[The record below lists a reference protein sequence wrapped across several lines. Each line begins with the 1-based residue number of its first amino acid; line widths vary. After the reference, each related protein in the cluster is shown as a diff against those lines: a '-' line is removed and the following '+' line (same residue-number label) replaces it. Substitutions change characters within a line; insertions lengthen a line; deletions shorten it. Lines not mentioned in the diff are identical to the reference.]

1 MPSKVLIL
9 GGYGNTGM
17 LIAPLLLKEDN
28 IELIIAGRNY
38 DRAKDL
44 AGKLNA
50 EFQTNRV
57 TAARIDASDKEQIK
71 KALQDI
77 RIIVVAS
84 STIDYTKNV
93 AEAALETETDY
104 MDIQLSSPFK
114 LDILSALR
122 KEIENRERCF
132 ITDGGYHPGV
142 PAAMARQAASYFDKI
157 EKANIKAAFKMNW
170 KDLKFSKSTVDE
182 FVNELIDY
190 NPLVFKNRHWVPLNM
205 KEAPKHDFGPGFG
218 ERYCIPMF
226 MEELHTLPDT
236 NPSLQEMGFYI
247 AGFNRI
253 TDYIITPTVFM
264 MAKLFGNRFKN
275 QMSNLFY
282 WSLKSFTKPPYGAVL
297 ELEATGEVNG
307 ESKSFYMRLYHE
319 DPYFLTAAPAVACL
333 LQYLKGTA
341 KKTGLWF
348 QANLVEP
355 TQFFEDIER
364 FGVEISIKMVV

>member
-1 MPSKVLIL
+1 MPGKILIL
-9 GGYGNTGM
+9 GGYGNTGI
-17 LIAPLLLKEDN
+17 LIARLLLKEDD

-38 DRAKDL
+38 DCAKDL

-50 EFQTNRV
+50 EFQTNRF
-57 TAARIDASDKEQIK
+57 TAASIDASDKEQIK

-77 RIIVVAS
+77 RIIIVAS

-122 KEIENRERCF
+122 KEIEEKEVCF

-142 PAAMARQAASYFDKI
+142 PAALVRHASSYFDAI

-190 NPLVFKNRHWVPLNM
+190 NPLVFKNRKWVPLNM

-218 ERYCIPMF
+218 ERHCVPMF
-226 MEELHTLPDT
+226 MEELHALPDT

-247 AGFNRI
+247 AGFNRV
-253 TDYIITPTVFM
+253 TDYIITPAIFM

-275 QMSNLFY
+275 QMSSLFY

-297 ELEATGEVNG
+297 ELEATGEVEG
-307 ESKSFYMRLYHE
+307 ENRPFYMRLYHE

-341 KKTGLWF
+341 RKTGLWF
-348 QANLVEP
+348 QTNLVEP
-355 TQFFEDIER
+355 KQFFEDIER
-364 FGVEISIKMVV
+364 FGVEVNVKSNS

>member
-1 MPSKVLIL
+1 MSDKILIL
-9 GGYGNTGM
+9 GGYGNTGI
-17 LIAPLLLKEDN
+17 LIVRLLLEESN
-28 IELIIAGRNY
+28 CELVIAGRNF
-38 DRAKDL
+38 DRAQDL
-44 AGKLNA
+44 ARNLNS
-50 EFQTNRV
+50 EFRTNRV
-57 TAARIDASDKEQIK
+57 SPVQLDASDKIQLKGVLE
-71 KALQDI
+71 DI
-77 RIIVVAS
+77 SIVVVAS
-84 STIDYTKNV
+84 STIDYTRNV
-93 AEAALETETDY
+93 AEAALETGTDY

-122 KEIENRERCF
+122 KEIEDKERCF

-142 PAAMARQAASYFDKI
+142 PAAMVCYAGSYFDTI

-190 NPLVFKNRHWVPLNM
+190 NPLVFKNRKWVHLNM

-218 ERYCIPMF
+218 ERYCVPMF
-226 MEELHTLPDT
+226 MEELRALPDT

-247 AGFNRI
+247 AGFNWV
-253 TDYIITPTVFM
+253 TDYIITPAVFM

-297 ELEATGEVNG
+297 QLEATGEMEAEN
-307 ESKSFYMRLYHE
+307 SSFYMRLYHE

-341 KKTGLWF
+341 RKTGLWF
-348 QANLVEP
+348 QANLVELK
-355 TQFFEDIER
+355 QFFEDIER
-364 FGVEISIKMVV
+364 FGVEISIKKVV